1 MQKVLWADGV
11 NHVLAMASADIL
23 LFKPQGVVVFGP
35 CNMIG
40 SGSTQKQNQ
49 NLMMS
54 AVISTISNSSLLFV
68 DNPGALRY

>member
-1 MQKVLWADGV
+1 MLYLNGS
-11 NHVLAMASADIL
+11 SAVCSPVSNPNQTNRAKL
-23 LFKPQGVVVFGP
+23 LKYN
-35 CNMIG
+35 NMIG

-68 DNPGALRY
+68 DNPGALRYYG